1 MRLLAVERQASSL
14 TSKLPE
20 NGTFVVRTD
29 TPDDA
34 LSMLRHERYDLVVLD
49 LASLPE
55 SGLKFLRCLRAAGDE
70 TPVVAITS
78 RQSGD
83 RVRALSLGAD
93 DAVDQHTDVGELTA
107 RIQAVFRRHRGYSR
121 SVLEVGDLSLSVET
135 REVRFKNRLIHL
147 TGREYLTLE
156 LLVFRRGQF
165 VTKDMFLNHLY
176 GGMDEPDT
184 KIIDVFICKLRK
196 KLTAAGADG
205 TRRCRV
211 GSRLHASRPDTSA
224 AADLTC
230 KPLQAN
236 LFGRASDN
244 CIARFLPGGRLEN
257 DLSLV
262 HRFYGPTR
270 ITRPRRSCR
279 SRYG

>member
-1 MRLLAVERQASSL
+1 MRLLAVERQASLL
-14 TSKLPE
+14 TSKLPDDA
-20 NGTFVVRTD
+20 TFVVRTD
-29 TPDDA
+29 APDDA
-34 LSMLRHERYDLVVLD
+34 LSMLRHESYDLVVLD

-55 SGLKFLRCLRAAGDE
+55 SGFMFLRSLRTAGDG

-83 RVRALSLGAD
+83 RVRALGLGAD
-93 DAVDQHTDVGELTA
+93 DAVDQKIDIGELTA

-135 REVRFKNRLIHL
+135 REVRFKDRLIDL
-147 TGREYLTLE
+147 TGREYLTLK
-156 LLVFRRGQF
+156 LLVLRRGQF

-205 TRRCRV
+205 IIGTVWGRGYTLRDPVQAQQHASPASRSEPIFSVVQATIASRGSGQEV
-211 GSRLHASRPDTSA
+211 GSRTIYH
-224 AADLTC
+224 
-230 KPLQAN
+230 
-236 LFGRASDN
+236 
-244 CIARFLPGGRLEN
+244 
-257 DLSLV
+257 
-262 HRFYGPTR
+262 
-270 ITRPRRSCR
+270 
-279 SRYG
+279 